1 MENNLYFRIYFIYS
15 FQGCLLHFLTAEF
28 RDNFKVYLT
37 NGGGPS
43 IETTTVLKGGL
54 AHCRKFPDFPPVMM
68 KDHDIHV
75 NIRMMCN
82 LK

>member
-1 MENNLYFRIYFIYS
+1 M
-15 FQGCLLHFLTAEF
+15 LHFLTAEF

-54 AHCRKFPDFPPVMM
+54 AHCRKFPDFSPLIR